1 MEKVGEVEKPI
12 GKDGKNTENVQKKNG
27 THGKKYGQNR
37 KIREGIY
44 EKISDKMANWRTY
57 GKNENGKDIEK
68 MRK

>member
-1 MEKVGEVEKPI
+1 ME
-12 GKDGKNTENVQKKNG
+12 
-27 THGKKYGQNR
+27 KKYGQNR
-37 KIREGIY
+37 KIMEGIY